1 MGVLPKVSQN
11 TQPSAGHSCAG
22 HFPYPSLTHSRLHEE
37 RVMLQSRPH
46 PASFKASAMA
56 TTTGLVRPLE
66 RVVGFYYGFLLS
78 WQVCLSKDWPVKW
91 MGSGAVVFTQ
101 EVHSTM
107 ILVKYIIFQDF

>member
-1 MGVLPKVSQN
+1 
-11 TQPSAGHSCAG
+11 
-22 HFPYPSLTHSRLHEE
+22 
-37 RVMLQSRPH
+37 
-46 PASFKASAMA
+46 MA

-101 EVHSTM
+101 ECKVHTV
-107 ILVKYIIFQDF
+107 ILEQGTSGRFQRVKADCISLIT